1 MCDSS
6 REGGRTEEALS
17 RYPDEGSLTKE
28 TLEPETA
35 VYVTKTKWPG
45 SLNRFVLTIEDLK
58 LKRKEKRSKLQN
70 AFSILILARL
80 FRLV

>member
-1 MCDSS
+1 MHDHRVLEVDTWTFYRVFESIAQMTASTTLIQAHCLSSHYVCDSS

-35 VYVTKTKWPG
+35 VYTRI
-45 SLNRFVLTIEDLK
+45 LN
-58 LKRKEKRSKLQN
+58 
-70 AFSILILARL
+70 
-80 FRLV
+80 